1 MKRRNI
7 IFGAVLS
14 ALVSFALCQQ
24 LQAAQDT
31 PDPGSVPGL
40 FNTADGDHALFFN
53 DGAFGNSAFGW
64 FASWANSAGNFN
76 TAVGAAALDLNG
88 FDRNTAVGAAAM
100 LLSQGSDNTAVGAAA
115 LENNNAD
122 GNTATGAF
130 ALFANMTGNHNA
142 AFGDTA
148 LVFNMNSFNNTAV
161 GAEALFNNDVTNA
174 TTANNNTAVG
184 WRALRDNM
192 NAGGNTAVG
201 SLALRNN
208 DNAGSGNARFN
219 TAVGGSALFANTEGE
234 SNTAVGFN
242 ALESNLTG
250 NVNTA
255 VGDGALALNTAGG
268 NTAVGATTLNNND
281 TGSGNNAFGYQ
292 ALALNVDGSVNVA
305 MGNGALFN
313 NVSSIGNV
321 AIGHSALN
329 GADAPLNTVVGFEAG
344 QNLVALGENI
354 YIGDSAG
361 TLDNTG
367 ANPGDESAVIRIG
380 SVFSGFAGC
389 FINGIY
395 GQSFGPADMAVRI
408 GSDGKLGTVVS
419 SRRFKHDIKPM
430 DNASEV
436 IRALKPV
443 TFHYNNAAE
452 DRPASGLIA
461 EDVAEVSPDLVI
473 RDKEGKPLSVRY
485 EDVNVMLLNEFL
497 KEHKKVEEQQASIT
511 ELKSTVAQQQKGMET
526 LTVQLKEQAA
536 QIQKVSAQVEVSK
549 PAPQVVT
556 NKP

>member
-1 MKRRNI
+1 MYSLIRIKLLASCLLGLTI
-7 IFGAVLS
+7 
-14 ALVSFALCQQ
+14 VSLALCPQV
-24 LQAAQDT
+24 QAAQDT
-31 PDPGSVPGL
+31 PDPGSVSGS

-53 DGAFGNSAFGW
+53 DGAFANSAFGW
-64 FASWANSAGNFN
+64 FASWANSTGNFN

-88 FDRNTAVGAAAM
+88 FDRNTAVGAAAL

-174 TTANNNTAVG
+174 ATANNNTAVG

-242 ALESNLTG
+242 ALENNQTG

-329 GADAPLNTVVGFEAG
+329 GADATLNTVVGFEAG

-408 GSDGKLGTVVS
+408 GSDRKLGTVVS

-536 QIQKVSAQVEVSK
+536 QIQKVSAQLEVSK
-549 PAPQVVT
+549 PAPQ
-556 NKP
+556 